1 MHRGPALV
9 AATIVLAAAG
19 GALAHSFDPA
29 LLDLREGVPGRF
41 DVVWKSPV
49 AARPGLGPTPEPVLP
64 AHCRPVGEMTAPG
77 DDPGALTLFQVDC
90 GAAGLR
96 GASAAGAGTGGR
108 TVRGIDVLL
117 RIRWADGD
125 VTTGVLRSGSETI
138 TIPGVHGGL
147 PLATVLRRYG
157 ALGVE
162 HILSGPDHLL
172 FLLALV
178 LLVRGWRQLAL
189 TITAFT
195 AAHSLSLALA
205 VLGLVHLPSAPVET
219 LIAASIVP
227 VAIEALRPPGASPT
241 LMGHAPWLAAFSFGL
256 LHGLGFATALTEL
269 GLPRDHL
276 PAALASFNLGVE
288 AGQLLVGA
296 LVLLPV
302 RWLQRQSRWVQAVPA
317 YAIAA
322 VAMAWTIERVGACF

>member
-1 MHRGPALV
+1 
-9 AATIVLAAAG
+9 
-19 GALAHSFDPA
+19 
-29 LLDLREGVPGRF
+29 
-41 DVVWKSPV
+41 
-49 AARPGLGPTPEPVLP
+49 
-64 AHCRPVGEMTAPG
+64 MTAPG
-77 DDPGALTLFQVDC
+77 DEPGALTLIQVDC

-96 GASAAGAGTGGR
+96 GASIAVAGIAGSH
-108 TVRGIDVLL
+108 IDVLL
-117 RIRWADGD
+117 RIQWADSD
-125 VTTGVLRSGSETI
+125 VTTGVLRSGSETM

-178 LLVRGWRQLAL
+178 LLVRGWRQLTL

-205 VLGLVHLPSAPVET
+205 VLGVVRLPPGPVEA

-227 VAIEALRPPGASPT
+227 VAIEALRPSGVDPT
-241 LMGHAPWLAAFSFGL
+241 LIGRAPWLAAFCFGL

-269 GLPRDHL
+269 GLPPDHL

-288 AGQLLVGA
+288 AGQLLVVA

-302 RWLQRQSRWVQAVPA
+302 RWLQRQPRWVQAVPA
-317 YAIAA
+317 YGIAA

>member
-9 AATIVLAAAG
+9 AATIVLAVAS

-29 LLDLREGVPGRF
+29 LLDLREREPGRF
-41 DVVWKSPV
+41 DVTWKSPV
-49 AARPGLGPTPEPVLP
+49 AARPGLGPAPEPVLP
-64 AHCRPVGEMTAPG
+64 PHCHAIGDVVAPS
-77 DDPGALTLFQVDC
+77 DEPGALAVSHVDC
-90 GAAGLR
+90 GASGLR
-96 GASAAGAGTGGR
+96 GATVAVAGIAGSN
-108 TVRGIDVLL
+108 VDVLV
-117 RIRWADGD
+117 RIGWADGD
-125 VTTGVLRSGSETI
+125 VTTGVLRSGSATI
-138 TIPGVHGGL
+138 TVPGVHGGL
-147 PLATVLRRYG
+147 PLATVFRHYG

-205 VLGLVHLPSAPVET
+205 VLGLVHLPAAPVEA

-227 VAIEALRPPGASPT
+227 VALEALRPPGAAPT
-241 LMGHAPWLAAFSFGL
+241 LMSRAPWLAAFCFGL
-256 LHGLGFATALTEL
+256 LHGLGFASALTDL
-269 GLPRDHL
+269 GLPSDHL

-288 AGQLLVGA
+288 AGQLAVVA

-302 RWLQRQSRWVQAVPA
+302 RWLQRQPRWAQAVPA
-317 YAIAA
+317 YTIAA
-322 VAMAWTIERVGACF
+322 VAMAWTIERVSVCL